1 MQRFKEWL
9 SIHVSKNPGRVVL
22 AVILL
27 FNIMFFFILSFV
39 IKGLAVPG
47 TEGMGFFEAAFYTLS
62 MMIDSGSFSLLVSD
76 IGQTGTITVLICFF
90 VTIIGMI
97 SFTGAVIGYITN
109 YISHLIEK
117 ADSDS
122 NRIYLKKHIV
132 ILNWNTRASE
142 IINDLLYCKTREKV
156 VVLASSGKSRI
167 EAEIDERISDT
178 VFRENKALREKCMDM
193 GVVKR
198 YFYYR
203 ANHLKKNKV
212 TVIVREGDVFSS
224 KKLHDISLEFAKTVI
239 ILGNDTKKAECKY
252 ELAEELED
260 EANGNPQTVKTLMQV
275 ADITSA
281 TYSAD
286 NQKIIVEIT
295 DNKTWVL
302 VEKIIKYKQR
312 KGKCN
317 IVPVRVNRILGSILA
332 QFSLMPELNLA
343 YKELFSN
350 KGATFFSEPHISEC
364 DDIFIQQYL
373 STHKHAIP
381 LTVMDIN
388 GESHAYYSSATDE
401 DIAFE
406 SHVQQS
412 DYSVSLN
419 ADYWIGK
426 RNVII
431 LGYNSKCVDI
441 MDCFCTFRNEWNDKA
456 EADEILNVLVID
468 EPRNIKKMNSY
479 REYPFVKEI
488 VSARIYEK
496 DKICE
501 AIKEFICLH
510 PDGTSILI
518 LSNDEASPED
528 IDANTLADL
537 VYVQDTINEI
547 KTEEHG
553 FDVSKVDIIVEI
565 TNPKHH
571 DIVGSYSV
579 NNVVISNRYISKM
592 ITQIGAKDALFDFY
606 TDILTYD
613 RDDTDCYIS
622 KEIYAKKVCSLFK
635 ELPAPC
641 TADELIRA
649 VYYASIDESLPKK
662 KRNPTLVLG
671 YMKANGDMVL
681 FEGDQSDIKVEL
693 ETDDSLIV
701 FSGH

>member
-1 MQRFKEWL
+1 
-9 SIHVSKNPGRVVL
+9 
-22 AVILL
+22 
-27 FNIMFFFILSFV
+27 
-39 IKGLAVPG
+39 
-47 TEGMGFFEAAFYTLS
+47 
-62 MMIDSGSFSLLVSD
+62 
-76 IGQTGTITVLICFF
+76 
-90 VTIIGMI
+90 
-97 SFTGAVIGYITN
+97 
-109 YISHLIEK
+109 
-117 ADSDS
+117 
-122 NRIYLKKHIV
+122 
-132 ILNWNTRASE
+132 
-142 IINDLLYCKTREKV
+142 
-156 VVLASSGKSRI
+156 
-167 EAEIDERISDT
+167 
-178 VFRENKALREKCMDM
+178 
-193 GVVKR
+193 
-198 YFYYR
+198 
-203 ANHLKKNKV
+203 
-212 TVIVREGDVFSS
+212 
-224 KKLHDISLEFAKTVI
+224 
-239 ILGNDTKKAECKY
+239 
-252 ELAEELED
+252 
-260 EANGNPQTVKTLMQV
+260 
-275 ADITSA
+275 
-281 TYSAD
+281 
-286 NQKIIVEIT
+286 
-295 DNKTWVL
+295 
-302 VEKIIKYKQR
+302 
-312 KGKCN
+312 
-317 IVPVRVNRILGSILA
+317 
-332 QFSLMPELNLA
+332 
-343 YKELFSN
+343 
-350 KGATFFSEPHISEC
+350 
-364 DDIFIQQYL
+364 
-373 STHKHAIP
+373 
-381 LTVMDIN
+381 MDIN

-441 MDCFCTFRNEWNDKA
+441 MDCFCTFRNEWNDMA

-479 REYPFVKEI
+479 SEYPFVKEI

-496 DKICE
+496 DKICK